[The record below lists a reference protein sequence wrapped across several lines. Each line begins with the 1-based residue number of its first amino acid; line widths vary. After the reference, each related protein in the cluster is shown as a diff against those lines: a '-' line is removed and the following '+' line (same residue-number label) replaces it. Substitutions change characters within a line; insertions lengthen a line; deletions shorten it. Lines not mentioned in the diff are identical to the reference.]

1 MEAVL
6 YGWGLYKMKIAQIS
20 PLVESVPPVLY
31 GGTERVVSYL
41 TEELVRQGHE
51 VTLFASGDSITDAS
65 LLSPCP
71 TALRFDQSCQDPLA
85 FITLMLDDVFQ
96 RISEFD
102 VVHFHLDYLHLPLW
116 RMHPCPAITT
126 MHGRLDLKQLTPVYR
141 RFREMPLV
149 SISIAQRA
157 PLEWANW
164 RANVYHGLPLNLYR
178 PSYESGK
185 YLAYLGR
192 IAPEKRPDF
201 AIQIAI
207 RAGIPLKIAAKIDR
221 VDREYFE
228 QQIEPLL
235 ENPLIEYIGE
245 VTDGEKERFLGEALA
260 LLFPIDWPEPFGLVM
275 IEAMACGTPV
285 VAFRRGSVP
294 EIVDHGATGYI
305 VDNCDEAVKA
315 LRDISKL
322 SRRTIRRCFEKRFSA
337 ERMALDYVALY
348 QRVRSEAPNSQ
359 YSVTRCS

>member
-1 MEAVL
+1 V
-6 YGWGLYKMKIAQIS
+6 KIAQIS

-31 GGTERVVSYL
+31 GGTERVVSHL
-41 TEELVRQGHE
+41 TEELIRQGHE
-51 VTLFASGDSITDAS
+51 VALFASGDSITSAR
-65 LLSPCP
+65 LISPCP
-71 TALRFDQSCQDPLA
+71 TALRFDQTCQDPLA

-102 VVHFHLDYLHLPLW
+102 IVHFHLDYVHLPLW
-116 RMHPCPAITT
+116 RMHPCPAVTT
-126 MHGRLDLKQLTPVYR
+126 MHGRLDLKQLIPVYQ
-141 RFREMPLV
+141 RFAEMPLV
-149 SISIAQRA
+149 SISLAQRA
-157 PLEWANW
+157 PLHWANW
-164 RANVYHGLPLNLYR
+164 RANVYHGLPLDLYR
-178 PSYESGK
+178 PSFQNGN

-207 RAGIPLKIAAKIDR
+207 RAGIPLKIAAKVDH
-221 VDREYFE
+221 VDRDYFD
-228 QQIEPLL
+228 QQIKPQLKH
-235 ENPLIEYIGE
+235 PLIEYVGE
-245 VTDGEKERFLGEALA
+245 VTDEEKERFLGEAQA

-294 EIVDHGATGYI
+294 EIVDHGTTGYI

-315 LRDISKL
+315 LREIPTL
-322 SRRTIRRCFEKRFSA
+322 SRRDVRRYFEKRFSA
-337 ERMALDYVALY
+337 QRMALDYVSLY
-348 QRVRSEAPNSQ
+348 QRVRSETSHSQ